1 MTRTL
6 LALLTVLILCA
17 CTSNSG
23 PSLPDADFYVN
34 AGQAFPLQVGQT
46 AGVALTTGTFGL
58 VRFSGVSQ
66 DSRCP
71 IDVTCVQ
78 AGSATV
84 LLSVQTTLDVKEIEL
99 EVPPTGEVQ
108 QDVAEVT
115 VVVLGLQPAAQSGVT
130 INPLDYVV
138 GVRVDETGSI
148 PLPQ

>member
-1 MTRTL
+1 VIRTL
-6 LALLTVLILCA
+6 LALLTVLVLCA

-23 PSLPDADFYVN
+23 PTLPDADFYVN

-46 AGVALTTGTFGL
+46 VGAVLSTNAFVL

-71 IDVTCVQ
+71 ADVTCVQ

-84 LLSVQTTLDVKEIEL
+84 QLSVQTTLDVQEIEI
-99 EVPPTGEVQ
+99 EVPPTGEAQ
-108 QDVAEVT
+108 QEVAEVT

-138 GVRVDETGSI
+138 GLRVDETGSI